1 MGTKQKKPNIVFIL
15 SDDQG
20 AWAMGCAGNDE
31 IRTPNLDRLA
41 ASGIRFEN
49 FFCTSPVCSPSRA
62 SLFTGKMPSQHGVH
76 DWIRDG
82 NTGEG
87 AIEYLRGQTAF
98 TDILAAHDYQRSE
111 EHTSELQSRF
121 DLVCR

>member
-31 IRTPNLDRLA
+31 MRTPNLDRLA

-49 FFCTSPVCSPSRA
+49 FFCNSPVCSPSRA

-98 TDILAAHDYQRSE
+98 TDVLAAHDYQCGISGKRHLGDS
-111 EHTSELQSRF
+111 
-121 DLVCR
+121 